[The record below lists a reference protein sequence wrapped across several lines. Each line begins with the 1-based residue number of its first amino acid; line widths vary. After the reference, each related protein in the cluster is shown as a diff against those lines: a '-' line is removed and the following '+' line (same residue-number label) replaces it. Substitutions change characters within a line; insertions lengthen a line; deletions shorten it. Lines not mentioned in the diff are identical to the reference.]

1 MKTKEKKGALMRKK
15 EKILEEEVKKNS
27 LALDKKLDDNAFSE
41 SISAALKQKN
51 EKGFLLAIIAV
62 VAIVALL
69 VIGALADILT
79 LCFEVNQTFG
89 YCALA
94 LTLILLGVFV
104 IRPIV
109 KVLGARFFIS
119 DVTADNFDLAVK
131 RNYRALK
138 SVATA
143 LVEYHESPNNVR
155 FRYLSDQTVLELK
168 TALSSKDKPALKTA
182 LKQAYAT
189 DVAKC
194 VNALI
199 WKSAGK
205 AFLTTSISQND
216 KIDALSVLLVNLSLV
231 KQIVGVYGYRPNYA
245 KLFRVYF
252 VVLRSSLLAYGMQN
266 VNWFNVFSKF
276 FSGVAKKIPFLD
288 TVVDSAVQG
297 TVSAFMTVLVGYK
310 TKKYLCSDYK
320 KQESLDIGEEEL
332 GGKPVM
338 DDEVQ
343 IAVELAKEIRN
354 KNKDILAE

>member
-1 MKTKEKKGALMRKK
+1 MRKK
-15 EKILEEEVKKNS
+15 EKILEEETKKNS

-41 SISAALKQKN
+41 SISDALKQKN
-51 EKGFLLAIIAV
+51 EKGFLLAIIVV
-62 VAIVALL
+62 VAIITLL
-69 VIGALADILT
+69 VIGSLADILT

-109 KVLGARFFIS
+109 KVLGARFFVT

-143 LVEYHESPNNVR
+143 LVEYHENPNNVR
-155 FRYLSDQTVLELK
+155 FRYLSDQTLLELK
-168 TALSSKDKPALKTA
+168 TALANKDKPALKTA

-199 WKSAGK
+199 WKSSGK
-205 AFLTTSISQND
+205 VFLTTSISQND
-216 KIDALSVLLVNLSLV
+216 KIDALSVMLVNLSLV

-252 VVLRSSLLAYGMQN
+252 VVLRSALLAYGMQN

-320 KQESLDIGEEEL
+320 KQEKLDIGQEEV

>member
-1 MKTKEKKGALMRKK
+1 MRKK
-15 EKILEEEVKKNS
+15 EKITEEQTPKT
-27 LALDKKLDDNAFSE
+27 ALVPDKKLDDSAFSE
-41 SISAALKQKN
+41 SISGALKQKN
-51 EKGFLLAIIAV
+51 EKGFFFAIIAV
-62 VAIVALL
+62 AAVVLLL

-79 LCFEVNQTFG
+79 LCFQVNQVFG

-94 LTLILLGVFV
+94 ATAVLVGIFIV
-104 IRPIV
+104 RPIV
-109 KVLGARFFIS
+109 KVLGARFFVTDI
-119 DVTADNFDLAVK
+119 TADNFDLAVK
-131 RNYRALK
+131 KNYRALK
-138 SVATA
+138 DVASA
-143 LVEYHESPNNVR
+143 LVEYHENPNNAR
-155 FRYLSDQTVLELK
+155 FRYLSEQTLSELK
-168 TALSSKDKPALKTA
+168 TALSNKDKQALKTA

-199 WKSAGK
+199 WKSSGK
-205 AFLTTSISQND
+205 VFLTTSISQND

-231 KQIVGVYGYRPNYA
+231 KQIVGIYGYRPNYA

-252 VVLRSSLLAYGMQN
+252 IVMRSALLAYGMQN
-266 VNWFNVFSKF
+266 VNWFNVFGKF

-320 KQESLDIGEEEL
+320 KQENLEIGAKEVA
-332 GGKPVM
+332 GKQVT

-354 KNKDILAE
+354 KNKDKLAE

>member
-1 MKTKEKKGALMRKK
+1 MKKK
-15 EKILEEEVKKNS
+15 EKTPEEQAQKTS

-51 EKGFLLAIIAV
+51 EKGFFLAIIAV
-62 VAIVALL
+62 ATVVALL

-79 LCFEVNQTFG
+79 LCFEVNKTFG
-89 YCALA
+89 YCMLTV
-94 LTLILLGVFV
+94 TLILVGVFIV
-104 IRPIV
+104 RPII
-109 KVLGARFFIS
+109 KVLGARFFVT

-131 RNYRALK
+131 KNYRALR

-143 LVEYHESPNNVR
+143 LVDYHESPNNLR
-155 FRYLSDQTVLELK
+155 FRYLSEQTLTSLK
-168 TALSSKDKPALKTA
+168 TALAEKDKQGLKIALKD
-182 LKQAYAT
+182 AYST

-199 WKSAGK
+199 WKSSGK
-205 AFLTTSISQND
+205 VFLTTSISQND

-231 KQIVGVYGYRPNYA
+231 KQIVGIYGYRPNYA

-252 VVLRSSLLAYGMQN
+252 IVLRSALLAYGMQN
-266 VNWFNVFSKF
+266 VNWFNVFNKF

-297 TVSAFMTVLVGYK
+297 TVSAFMTLLVGYK

-320 KQESLDIGEEEL
+320 KQEKLDIGEEQIA
-332 GGKPVM
+332 GKEVT

-343 IAVELAKEIRN
+343 IAVELAKAIRN
-354 KNKDILAE
+354 KNKDVVIE

>member
-1 MKTKEKKGALMRKK
+1 MRKK
-15 EKILEEEVKKNS
+15 EKKIQGQTPNTTLIS
-27 LALDKKLDDNAFSE
+27 DKKADDKAFAE
-41 SISAALKQKN
+41 SISTALKQKD
-51 EKGFLLAIIAV
+51 ERSFFFAIIAV
-62 VAIVALL
+62 VTVVALL
-69 VIGALADILT
+69 VVGALADILT
-79 LCFEVNQTFG
+79 LCFQINQVFG
-89 YCALA
+89 YCALVVA
-94 LTLILLGVFV
+94 IILVGLFI

-109 KVLGARFFIS
+109 KVLGARFFIT
-119 DVTADNFDLAVK
+119 DVTAENYDVSVK
-131 RNYRALK
+131 KNYRALK

-143 LVEYHESPNNVR
+143 LIEYHENPNNAR
-155 FRYLSDQTVLELK
+155 FGYLSEQT
-168 TALSSKDKPALKTA
+168 LSALKTA
-182 LKQAYAT
+182 LANKDKLALKSALKQAYST

-199 WKSAGK
+199 WKNAGK
-205 AFLTTSISQND
+205 VFLTTSISQNE

-231 KQIVGVYGYRPNYA
+231 KQIVGIYGYRPNYA

-252 VVLRSSLLAYGMQN
+252 VVLSSSLVAYGMQN

-320 KQESLDIGEEEL
+320 KQENLEIGQKEVD
-332 GGKPVM
+332 GTAVM

-354 KNKDILAE
+354 KNKDKLAE